1 MTKDIIDLFSA
12 GGLPLVLAAGFL
24 IALIWAIKYFVRQ
37 IDAAAGERKELSEL
51 AKAEKK
57 ELMEKFDL
65 MLNNH
70 CRMVSESLDR
80 QAEVFKHLIDKI
92 DMLIRK

>member
-1 MTKDIIDLFSA
+1 MAKDIIDLFSA
-12 GGLPLVLAAGFL
+12 GGLPLVLAAGFV
-24 IALIWAIKYFVRQ
+24 IALIWTIKYFVHQ
-37 IDAAAGERKELSEL
+37 IDSSVIERKELMEL
-51 AKAEKK
+51 SKAEKK
-57 ELMEKFDL
+57 ELMEKFEL

-80 QAEVFKHLIDKI
+80 QAEVFTHLIDKI